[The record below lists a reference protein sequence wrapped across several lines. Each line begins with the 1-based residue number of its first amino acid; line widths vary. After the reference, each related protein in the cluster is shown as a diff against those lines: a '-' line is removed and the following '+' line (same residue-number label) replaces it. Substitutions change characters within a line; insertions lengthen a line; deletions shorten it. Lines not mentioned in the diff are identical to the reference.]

1 MQMANLGILV
11 LPSPFYTLFRV
22 VVAVA
27 LLLPL
32 LVDSKFDY
40 NLAFVIFMFCTT
52 ICDCRLFCISFYIS
66 ASFNYTLRRIVAA
79 FAI

>member
-22 VVAVA
+22 VAAVA

-40 NLAFVIFMFCTT
+40 NLAFVIFMFLCFA
-52 ICDCRLFCISFYIS
+52 RQ
-66 ASFNYTLRRIVAA
+66 
-79 FAI
+79 FAIAACFAFRFTFLPLLITLCGAL

>member
-11 LPSPFYTLFRV
+11 LPFPFYTLFRV
-22 VVAVA
+22 VVA

-40 NLAFVIFMFCTT
+40 NLAFVIFMFLCFA
-52 ICDCRLFCISFYIS
+52 RQ
-66 ASFNYTLRRIVAA
+66 
-79 FAI
+79 FAIAACFAFRFTFLPLLITLCGAL